1 MFTAGLLF
9 SAGATITV
17 ALVDKVLEESGI
29 HWLGTVLRIAIPLA
43 GLALGVYFLE
53 HNAIVRWIK

>member
-43 GLALGVYFLE
+43 GLALGIYFLE
-53 HNAIVRWIK
+53 TNAIVRWIK

>member
-9 SAGATITV
+9 SAGATITI